1 MPTAALVADDDFQPE
16 LSPFEKAFVRT
27 VLEHR
32 GLLREPTLAEFSGA
46 LDVLRRFDQQRQ
58 DNPPSARMWLPELDP
73 ESTAALHAKAF
84 LMFGVT
90 KPSAAQWHKAHA
102 ALFGPPLC
110 ETCE

>member
-1 MPTAALVADDDFQPE
+1 MPTAARIARGDFQPE

-27 VLEHR
+27 VREHR
-32 GLLREPTLAEFSGA
+32 RLLQEPTLAEFSCA

-58 DNPPSARMWLPELDP
+58 DNPPSSLSGLPELDP

-90 KPSAAQWHKAHA
+90 KPTSTQWHKAYA
-102 ALFGPPLC
+102 ALFGPLLC